1 MKNERIII
9 LVAAVFAVV
18 SGIWYSSYAKYD
30 ELTFATDSKIYY
42 DNIET
47 VGSFNELLSREMIVN
62 INTADAERLATLK
75 GIGEKTAQ
83 EIIDYRNANG
93 PFENIEDIKNV
104 SGIGDKTFEKI
115 KDYITIEGEEWIWL
129 EEYSL

>member
-1 MKNERIII
+1 MKNERIKVLFIAV
-9 LVAAVFAVV
+9 LVVV
-18 SGIWYSSYAKYD
+18 SGIWYSTYANNS

-47 VGSFNELLSREMIVN
+47 VGSFKELLENEKIVN
-62 INTADAERLATLK
+62 INTADIEKLSSLE

-83 EIIDYRNANG
+83 AIIDYRNANG
-93 PFENIEDIKNV
+93 PFETTEDIKNV

-115 KDYITIEGEEWIWL
+115 GDYITVESGE
-129 EEYSL
+129 